1 MWATDLSPKPSPN
14 LNTPGELA
22 RVLVVEHETALA
34 RRLRSRLAKHAFAVE
49 VADSA
54 AQAHAA
60 YVRFSPDLIVLD
72 VDHSRETASL
82 LIQDIRARAG
92 IPIIVLSVRESEHAK
107 VAMLEA
113 GADDYLT
120 KPVGLDELLARIR
133 VAMRHV
139 APPERRSESVI
150 RIGYLE
156 VDLERRRVL
165 RDGELVHLTPTEYN
179 LLGLFCAH
187 QDKLLTDRMLLDEIW
202 GRVKR
207 PSPHALHVYVARL
220 RQKLEVDPGAPRYL
234 LTEPGAGYRL
244 TTEPDP
250 AKAGA
255 ATVGMVNE
263 NATPRWPTFSA
274 QIRP

>member
-1 MWATDLSPKPSPN
+1 VWVTDLSPRFNPN
-14 LNTPGELA
+14 PNPRPNTAEQLA

-34 RRLRSRLAKHAFAVE
+34 RRLRGRLAKHAFSVE
-49 VADSA
+49 VATSA
-54 AQAHAA
+54 SQAHAA
-60 YVRFSPDLIVLD
+60 YVRFGPDLIVLD
-72 VDHSRETASL
+72 VDHSRESASA

-92 IPIIVLSVRESEHAK
+92 LPIIVLSVRAGEHDK

-165 RDGELVHLTPTEYN
+165 REGELVHLTPTEYK

-202 GRVKR
+202 GRAKR

-220 RQKLEVDPGAPRYL
+220 RQKLEAEPGAPRYL

-250 AKAGA
+250 VA
-255 ATVGMVNE
+255 
-263 NATPRWPTFSA
+263 
-274 QIRP
+274 

>member
-1 MWATDLSPKPSPN
+1 VWATALSLNFNPSPN
-14 LNTPGELA
+14 PNKTQQLA

-34 RRLRSRLAKHAFAVE
+34 RRLRSRLAKHAFSVE
-49 VADSA
+49 VATSA
-54 AQAHAA
+54 SQAHAA

-72 VDHSRETASL
+72 VDHSRETASA

-92 IPIIVLSVRESEHAK
+92 LPIIVLSVREAEHDK

-120 KPVGLDELLARIR
+120 KPVGLEELLARIR
-133 VAMRHV
+133 VALRHV
-139 APPERRSESVI
+139 APPGRRSESVI

-165 RDGELVHLTPTEYN
+165 REGAHVHLTPTEYN

-202 GRVKR
+202 GRAKQ
-207 PSPHALHVYVARL
+207 PSGHALHVYVARL

-250 AKAGA
+250 VA
-255 ATVGMVNE
+255 
-263 NATPRWPTFSA
+263 
-274 QIRP
+274 

>member
-1 MWATDLSPKPSPN
+1 VSATDLSPTRSPN
-14 LNTPGELA
+14 PNKTQQLV
-22 RVLVVEHETALA
+22 RVLVVEHQTAFA
-34 RRLRSRLAKHAFAVE
+34 RRLRSRLAKHAFSVE
-49 VADSA
+49 VATSA
-54 AQAHAA
+54 SHAHAA

-72 VDHSRETASL
+72 VDHGRETASA

-92 IPIIVLSVRESEHAK
+92 LPIIVLSVCTAEHDR

-139 APPERRSESVI
+139 PPRERRSESVI

-156 VDLERRRVL
+156 VDLARRRVL
-165 RDGELVHLTPTEYN
+165 REGAPVHLTPTEYS

-202 GRVKR
+202 GQARR

-244 TTEPDP
+244 TTEPKCGD
-250 AKAGA
+250 
-255 ATVGMVNE
+255 
-263 NATPRWPTFSA
+263 
-274 QIRP
+274 